1 MSVRIRLARP
11 EEAEIIREIEQS
23 AGETFRGSAHAYVI
37 GHSPPPAAVYA
48 ALAAEGLLLMAEQHR
63 QAIGFAACEAFPDA
77 LHLKEL
83 AVRYERQGRGIGR
96 ALVEAVAAEARRR
109 GLPAVTL
116 TTFQDLPWNAPW
128 YARRGFAELADATLG
143 ERLREELAAETGR
156 GLTARCAMRL
166 PL

>member
-1 MSVRIRLARP
+1 MSVQIRLALP
-11 EEAEIIREIEQS
+11 QEAELVREIEQS
-23 AGETFRGSAHAYVI
+23 AGETFRGSGHAYVAD
-37 GHSPPPAAVYA
+37 HPPPPAAVYA
-48 ALAAEGLLLMAEQHR
+48 TLAAEGLVLLAEQHR
-63 QAIGFAACEAFPDA
+63 QAIGFAACEPFADA

-116 TTFQDLPWNAPW
+116 TTFQDLPWNGPW
-128 YARRGFAELADATLG
+128 YARRGFVELTAGTLG

-156 GLTARCAMRL
+156 GLSARCAMRL
-166 PL
+166 TL